1 MHINAEPD
9 VFNFGFHDN
18 SLDDIPAGDFQS
30 NPSEFSS
37 IKPNSQNRRK
47 SLINFSAFGNES
59 GNNSMPTNQDNN
71 FSTANDKLRLI
82 PSRILSN
89 MGTIQSE
96 NDDSPPQN
104 LFGNANKTSPPKN
117 NLDLPPLST
126 LLGFSDQ
133 DSDRSQ
139 SPPPFQP
146 PLRSQNQLFFN
157 DDSDKTSVTISDS
170 SSGKAIPPTAK
181 QAKKGILKQPKQSKQ
196 DQYFGES
203 CSDDQQPIVK
213 STIPKE
219 KPPPPPPPPPELKM
233 DLDSAFDS
241 AINNF
246 NHYFFNEF
254 KIILRPY
261 SLPIATPEIDN
272 FIFSLSDEISKSLV
286 LPPQTEKNQA
296 IIARTNDTVDLL
308 IKEEMVQVIE
318 SMKQKS
324 IRMKSQE
331 EKDISDLKKLDS
343 EIKDL
348 AAQYRKISNHALK
361 NLSNERS
368 ELIKVNEND
377 KLNQKLFLESKR
389 KLSLRI
395 LELESVKN
403 RQNNEILQLQRN
415 ENNLYSS
422 REELR
427 ERLLNSCDIKFNK
440 LRARILSQIDGL
452 NEYIEDP
459 IFETISSKSDEIK
472 SILRFG
478 NRKNDQDES
487 KMPQVVFLPQNFA
500 YNNNNNKDENNEK
513 NSDDSSDVKEFN
525 NLKSIAMSRLDEL
538 RKQREDA
545 FKGII
550 PKQKKKKK
558 I

>member
-1 MHINAEPD
+1 MNYNDPPG
-9 VFNFGFHDN
+9 VFNFGFDN
-18 SLDDIPAGDFQS
+18 SLDNIPGAFQS
-30 NPSEFSS
+30 NPSELSS
-37 IKPNSQNRRK
+37 IKENSQNRRK
-47 SLINFSAFGNES
+47 SLINFSALGNES

-71 FSTANDKLRLI
+71 FSNANDKLRLI

-96 NDDSPPQN
+96 NNESPPQN
-104 LFGNANKTSPPKN
+104 LFGNSNNNTSPPKR

-126 LLGFSDQ
+126 LLGSSDQ
-133 DSDRSQ
+133 DSDHFQ

-146 PLRSQNQLFFN
+146 PLNFQNQQFFN
-157 DDSDKTSVTISDS
+157 DDSEKTSVTLSDS
-170 SSGKAIPPTAK
+170 SSGKAIPPAAK
-181 QAKKGILKQPKQSKQ
+181 PAKKGILKQAKQLKQ
-196 DQYFGES
+196 DQYFDENYS
-203 CSDDQQPIVK
+203 NEQQQPIVK
-213 STIPKE
+213 TTIPKE
-219 KPPPPPPPPPELKM
+219 KPPPPPPPPELKM

-254 KIILRPY
+254 KTILRPY

-296 IIARTNDTVDLL
+296 IIARTNDTVNLL

-361 NLSNERS
+361 NLSNERT

-377 KLNQKLFLESKR
+377 KINQKMFLESKR
-389 KLSLRI
+389 KLSLKI
-395 LELESVKN
+395 LELESVKS

-427 ERLLNSCDIKFNK
+427 ERLLNSCDMKFNK
-440 LRARILSQIDGL
+440 LRAKILSEIEGL

-478 NRKNDQDES
+478 DRKNDQDES
-487 KMPQVVFLPQNFA
+487 KMPQVLFLPQNFA
-500 YNNNNNKDENNEK
+500 YNNNNNRDENNEN